1 MIQSLSIASLLAL
14 LLSAC
19 SAENPPQA
27 LGTLERDRITFSA
40 TSNEIIRE
48 LPMQKASTLKSVMC

>member
-40 TSNEIIRE
+40 HKNDNIVE
-48 LPMQKASTLKSVMC
+48 LPSREAEPL